1 MHTIYVLYRNDS
13 EVLTMAH
20 FPFLSR
26 NLLHSSRN
34 KLVAFGL
41 VFLLACAG
49 IYVISHS
56 DRAAKSSSAL
66 TNASV
71 QSYRAERRD
80 MMRTISLS
88 GQTVPLAQVDL
99 STKYAGNITAVYV
112 DLGDT
117 VEPGQILLE
126 QDPVDTSLQLS
137 QNRAA
142 WAQAAAETKSA
153 QSQFYSDLQKA
164 QVEYATAK
172 MNYNRYVILK
182 DEGAVSQKDLDT
194 MYQALIVAKAALD
207 NLQLQNV
214 GDTPALIAGKQAAQA
229 KAKYTVDSLSK
240 QLEDLTIRAPRHGVI
255 SYRNAEAGAMAAANT
270 KVLTITDTSGI
281 YIDCPVAEAD
291 VAAIQPGMTVSV
303 SVESLANTYDGTIT
317 YVSPAMD
324 PTNKT
329 YIVRITLSNPDNLLR
344 GGMFAQSSLE
354 VLQRRNTLF
363 VPKDAL
369 VEQNGVSQLYVI
381 NPDSTIAIRT
391 VKTGLRNDNYVE
403 ILEGLSDGE
412 QIATTNL
419 ARLRNG
425 VSVTIEKEIR

>member
-13 EVLTMAH
+13 EVLTMAQ

-56 DRAAKSSSAL
+56 DRAAKSSAAL

-324 PTNKT
+324 PTTKT
-329 YIVRITLSNPDNLLR
+329 YIVRITLSNPDTLLR

-419 ARLRNG
+419 ARLRDG

>member
-1 MHTIYVLYRNDS
+1 
-13 EVLTMAH
+13 MAH

-329 YIVRITLSNPDNLLR
+329 YIVRITLSNPDTLLR

-403 ILEGLSDGE
+403 ILQGLSDGE

-419 ARLRNG
+419 ARLRDG

>member
-34 KLVAFGL
+34 KLAAFGL

-369 VEQNGVSQLYVI
+369 VEQNGISQLYVI
-381 NPDSTIAIRT
+381 NPDNTIAIRT

-419 ARLRNG
+419 ARLRDG

>member
-1 MHTIYVLYRNDS
+1 MHIIYVLYRNDS

-34 KLVAFGL
+34 KLAAFGL

-182 DEGAVSQKDLDT
+182 GEGAVSQKDLDT

-329 YIVRITLSNPDNLLR
+329 YIVRITLSNPDTLLR

-419 ARLRNG
+419 ARLRDG

>member
-194 MYQALIVAKAALD
+194 MYQALIIAKAALD

-419 ARLRNG
+419 ARLRDG

>member
-1 MHTIYVLYRNDS
+1 
-13 EVLTMAH
+13 MAH
-20 FPFLSR
+20 FPFSSH

-99 STKYAGNITAVYV
+99 STKYAGNITPVYV
-112 DLGDT
+112 ALGDT
-117 VEPGQILLE
+117 VEPGQVLLE

-381 NPDSTIAIRT
+381 NPDNTIAIRT

-419 ARLRNG
+419 ARLRDG

>member
-34 KLVAFGL
+34 KLAAFGL

-182 DEGAVSQKDLDT
+182 GEGAVSQKDLDT

-329 YIVRITLSNPDNLLR
+329 YIVRITLSNPDTLLR

-419 ARLRNG
+419 ARLRDG

>member
-1 MHTIYVLYRNDS
+1 
-13 EVLTMAH
+13 MAH
-20 FPFLSR
+20 FPFSSH

-117 VEPGQILLE
+117 VEPGQVLLE

-142 WAQAAAETKSA
+142 WGQAAAETKSA

-369 VEQNGVSQLYVI
+369 VEQNGISQLYVI
-381 NPDSTIAIRT
+381 NPDNTIAIRT

-419 ARLRNG
+419 ARLRDG

>member
-1 MHTIYVLYRNDS
+1 
-13 EVLTMAH
+13 MAH
-20 FPFLSR
+20 FPFSSH

-117 VEPGQILLE
+117 VEPGQVLLE

-281 YIDCPVAEAD
+281 YIDFPVAEAD

-369 VEQNGVSQLYVI
+369 VEQNGISQLYVI
-381 NPDSTIAIRT
+381 NPDNTIAIRT

-419 ARLRNG
+419 ARLRDG

>member
-13 EVLTMAH
+13 EVLTMAQ

-329 YIVRITLSNPDNLLR
+329 YIVRITLSNPDTLLR

-419 ARLRNG
+419 ARLRDG

>member
-1 MHTIYVLYRNDS
+1 
-13 EVLTMAH
+13 MAH
-20 FPFLSR
+20 FPFSSH

-117 VEPGQILLE
+117 VEPGQVLLE

-329 YIVRITLSNPDNLLR
+329 YIRPPYHLVQPGHAPARRPCSPSRRWKYCSDRYLSY
-344 GGMFAQSSLE
+344 E
-354 VLQRRNTLF
+354 
-363 VPKDAL
+363 DAL

-381 NPDSTIAIRT
+381 NPDNTIAIRT

-419 ARLRNG
+419 ARLRDG

>member
-291 VAAIQPGMTVSV
+291 VAAIQPGMTVSI

-329 YIVRITLSNPDNLLR
+329 YIVRITLSNPDTLLR

-391 VKTGLRNDNYVE
+391 VRTGLRNDNYVE

-419 ARLRNG
+419 ARLRDG

>member
-1 MHTIYVLYRNDS
+1 
-13 EVLTMAH
+13 MAH
-20 FPFLSR
+20 FPFSSH

-49 IYVISHS
+49 IYIISHS

-117 VEPGQILLE
+117 VEPGQVLLE

-381 NPDSTIAIRT
+381 NPDNTIAIRT

-419 ARLRNG
+419 ARLRDG

>member
-229 KAKYTVDSLSK
+229 KAKYPVDSLSK

>member
-1 MHTIYVLYRNDS
+1 
-13 EVLTMAH
+13 MAH
-20 FPFLSR
+20 FPFSSH

-117 VEPGQILLE
+117 VEPGQVLLE

-419 ARLRNG
+419 ARLRDG

>member
-1 MHTIYVLYRNDS
+1 
-13 EVLTMAH
+13 MAH

-34 KLVAFGL
+34 KLAAFGL

-329 YIVRITLSNPDNLLR
+329 YIVRITLSNPDTLLR

-419 ARLRNG
+419 ARLRDG

>member
-1 MHTIYVLYRNDS
+1 MHIIYVLYRNDS

-369 VEQNGVSQLYVI
+369 VEQNGISQLYVI
-381 NPDSTIAIRT
+381 NPDNTIVIRT

-419 ARLRNG
+419 ARLRDG

>member
-1 MHTIYVLYRNDS
+1 
-13 EVLTMAH
+13 MAH
-20 FPFLSR
+20 FPFSSH

-56 DRAAKSSSAL
+56 DRAAKNSSAL

-117 VEPGQILLE
+117 VEPGQVLLE

-369 VEQNGVSQLYVI
+369 VEQNGISQLYVI
-381 NPDSTIAIRT
+381 NPDNTIAIRT

-419 ARLRNG
+419 ARLRDG

>member
-1 MHTIYVLYRNDS
+1 
-13 EVLTMAH
+13 MAH
-20 FPFLSR
+20 FPFSSH
-26 NLLHSSRN
+26 NLLHSNRN

-117 VEPGQILLE
+117 VEPGQVLLE

-381 NPDSTIAIRT
+381 NPDNTIAIRT

-419 ARLRNG
+419 ARLRDG

>member
-1 MHTIYVLYRNDS
+1 
-13 EVLTMAH
+13 MAH
-20 FPFLSR
+20 FPFSSH

-117 VEPGQILLE
+117 VEPGQVLLE

-381 NPDSTIAIRT
+381 NPDNTIAIRT

-403 ILEGLSDGE
+403 ILEGLSDSE

-419 ARLRNG
+419 ARLRDG

>member
-13 EVLTMAH
+13 EVLTMAQ

-381 NPDSTIAIRT
+381 NPDNTIAIRT

-403 ILEGLSDGE
+403 ILAGLSDGE

-419 ARLRNG
+419 ARLRDG

>member
-1 MHTIYVLYRNDS
+1 
-13 EVLTMAH
+13 MAH
-20 FPFLSR
+20 FPFSSH

-126 QDPVDTSLQLS
+126 QDPIDTSLQLS

-381 NPDSTIAIRT
+381 HPDNTIAIRP
-391 VKTGLRNDNYVE
+391 VKTGPRNDNYVE

-419 ARLRNG
+419 AHLRDG

>member
-1 MHTIYVLYRNDS
+1 
-13 EVLTMAH
+13 MAH
-20 FPFLSR
+20 FPFSSH

-126 QDPVDTSLQLS
+126 QDPIDTSLQLS

-381 NPDSTIAIRT
+381 NPDNTIAIRT

-403 ILEGLSDGE
+403 ILEGLSDSE

-419 ARLRNG
+419 ARLRDG

>member
-381 NPDSTIAIRT
+381 NQDNTIAIRT

-412 QIATTNL
+412 QISTTNL
-419 ARLRNG
+419 ARLRDG

>member
-1 MHTIYVLYRNDS
+1 
-13 EVLTMAH
+13 MAH
-20 FPFLSR
+20 FPFSSH

-56 DRAAKSSSAL
+56 GRAAKSSSAL

-117 VEPGQILLE
+117 VEPGQVLLE

-369 VEQNGVSQLYVI
+369 VEQNGISQLYVI
-381 NPDSTIAIRT
+381 NPDNTIAIRT

-419 ARLRNG
+419 ARLRDG

>member
-1 MHTIYVLYRNDS
+1 
-13 EVLTMAH
+13 MAH
-20 FPFLSR
+20 FPFSSH

-71 QSYRAERRD
+71 QSYRSERRD

-117 VEPGQILLE
+117 VEPGQVLLE

-137 QNRAA
+137 QTRAA

-381 NPDSTIAIRT
+381 NPDNTIAIRT

-419 ARLRNG
+419 ARLRDG

>member
-1 MHTIYVLYRNDS
+1 
-13 EVLTMAH
+13 MAH
-20 FPFLSR
+20 FPFSSH

-117 VEPGQILLE
+117 VEPGQVLLE

-255 SYRNAEAGAMAAANT
+255 SYRNAEVGAMAAANT

-369 VEQNGVSQLYVI
+369 VEQNGISQLYVI
-381 NPDSTIAIRT
+381 NPDNTIVIRT

-419 ARLRNG
+419 ARLRDG

>member
-117 VEPGQILLE
+117 VEPGQVLLE

-381 NPDSTIAIRT
+381 NPDNTIAIRT

-419 ARLRNG
+419 ARLRDG

>member
-381 NPDSTIAIRT
+381 NPDNTIAIRT

-419 ARLRNG
+419 ARLRDG

>member
-1 MHTIYVLYRNDS
+1 MHIIYVLYRNDS

-34 KLVAFGL
+34 KLAAFGL

-182 DEGAVSQKDLDT
+182 GEGAVSQKDLDT

-303 SVESLANTYDGTIT
+303 SVESLAT
-317 YVSPAMD
+317 
-324 PTNKT
+324 
-329 YIVRITLSNPDNLLR
+329 
-344 GGMFAQSSLE
+344 
-354 VLQRRNTLF
+354 
-363 VPKDAL
+363 
-369 VEQNGVSQLYVI
+369 
-381 NPDSTIAIRT
+381 RT
-391 VKTGLRNDNYVE
+391 T
-403 ILEGLSDGE
+403 
-412 QIATTNL
+412 
-419 ARLRNG
+419 ARLPTSARPWTRRTRPISSASPCPTQIPSCAAACSPNRRLKYCSAG
-425 VSVTIEKEIR
+425 IPFSYRRTP

>member
-1 MHTIYVLYRNDS
+1 
-13 EVLTMAH
+13 MAH
-20 FPFLSR
+20 FPFSSH

-112 DLGDT
+112 NLGDT
-117 VEPGQILLE
+117 VEPGQVLLE

-381 NPDSTIAIRT
+381 NPDNTIAIRT

-419 ARLRNG
+419 ARLRDG

>member
-1 MHTIYVLYRNDS
+1 
-13 EVLTMAH
+13 MAH
-20 FPFLSR
+20 FPFSSH

-117 VEPGQILLE
+117 VEPGQVLLE

-229 KAKYTVDSLSK
+229 KAKYTVDSMSK
-240 QLEDLTIRAPRHGVI
+240 QLEDLTIRAPRHGII

-381 NPDSTIAIRT
+381 NPDNTIAIRT

-419 ARLRNG
+419 ARLRDG

>member
-13 EVLTMAH
+13 EVLTMAQ

-117 VEPGQILLE
+117 VEPGQVLLE

-329 YIVRITLSNPDNLLR
+329 YIVRITLSNPDTLLR

-419 ARLRNG
+419 ARLRDG

>member
-1 MHTIYVLYRNDS
+1 MTR
-13 EVLTMAH
+13 
-20 FPFLSR
+20 FPFR
-26 NLLHSSRN
+26 PGGLLHSSRN
-34 KLVAFGL
+34 KLIAFGFVL
-41 VFLLACAG
+41 LLACAG
-49 IYVISHS
+49 IYIISHS
-56 DRAAKSSSAL
+56 GQAAKSSNAL

-71 QSYRAERRD
+71 QAYRAERHD

-99 STKYAGNITAVYV
+99 STKYAGNITAVCV

-117 VEPGQILLE
+117 VEPGQVLLI

-153 QSQFYSDLQKA
+153 QAQFYSDLQKA

-172 MNYNRYVILK
+172 MNYNRYAILK

-194 MYQALIVAKAALD
+194 MYQALIVAKSALD

-229 KAKYTVDSLSK
+229 KAKYTVDSLAK

-291 VAAIQPGMTVSV
+291 VAAIQTGTAVSV
-303 SVESLANTYDGTIT
+303 SIESLANTYDGIIT

-324 PTNKT
+324 PTTKT
-329 YIVRITLSNPDNLLR
+329 YIVRITLSNPDSHLR
-344 GGMFAQSSLE
+344 GGMFAQSSLQ
-354 VLQRRNTLF
+354 VLQRKNTLF

-369 VEQNGVSQLYVI
+369 VEQNGISQLYI
-381 NPDSTIAIRT
+381 IKPDGTIDIRT

-403 ILEGLSDGE
+403 ILDGLSDGE

-419 ARLRNG
+419 ARLRSG
-425 VSVTIEKEIR
+425 ISVTVEKEIR

>member
-13 EVLTMAH
+13 EVLTMAQ

-381 NPDSTIAIRT
+381 NPNSTIAIRT

-419 ARLRNG
+419 ARLRDG

>member
-20 FPFLSR
+20 FPFSSH

-71 QSYRAERRD
+71 QSYRAEQRD

-329 YIVRITLSNPDNLLR
+329 YIVRITLSNPDTLLR

-419 ARLRNG
+419 ARLRDG

>member
-1 MHTIYVLYRNDS
+1 
-13 EVLTMAH
+13 MAH
-20 FPFLSR
+20 FPFSSH

-117 VEPGQILLE
+117 VEPDQVLLE

-240 QLEDLTIRAPRHGVI
+240 QLEDLTIRAPRHGII

-381 NPDSTIAIRT
+381 NPDNTIAIRT

-419 ARLRNG
+419 ARLRDG

>member
-1 MHTIYVLYRNDS
+1 
-13 EVLTMAH
+13 MAH
-20 FPFLSR
+20 FPFSSH

-117 VEPGQILLE
+117 VEPGQVLLE

-369 VEQNGVSQLYVI
+369 VEQNGISQLYVI
-381 NPDSTIAIRT
+381 NPDNTIVIRT

-419 ARLRNG
+419 ARLRDG

>member
-34 KLVAFGL
+34 KLAAFGL

-71 QSYRAERRD
+71 QSYRAEQRD

-240 QLEDLTIRAPRHGVI
+240 QLEDLTIRAPRHGVS
-255 SYRNAEAGAMAAANT
+255 SYLNAEAGAMAAANT

-369 VEQNGVSQLYVI
+369 VEQNGISQLYVI
-381 NPDSTIAIRT
+381 NPDNTIVIRT

-419 ARLRNG
+419 ARLRDG

>member
-1 MHTIYVLYRNDS
+1 
-13 EVLTMAH
+13 MAH
-20 FPFLSR
+20 FPFSSH

-117 VEPGQILLE
+117 VEPGQVLLE

-329 YIVRITLSNPDNLLR
+329 YIVRIALSNPDNLLR

-381 NPDSTIAIRT
+381 NPDNTIAIRT
-391 VKTGLRNDNYVE
+391 VKTGLRNDNYIE

-419 ARLRNG
+419 ARLRDG